1 MCSVRNV
8 SQKPYG
14 PIQIQ
19 KIPKYWNAFNACR
32 IVFPNGP
39 NTQRKDTK
47 TIQMKTHT
55 QTLAR
60 TYRHKWS
67 TFEIR
72 WTRIFAASTLSLSVC
87 EVHFSYT
94 VLRVFRFAENKT
106 SEPAGWKLCILL
118 EKQQYIHIH
127 VAPNSKLSTLPSTC
141 NSSSN
146 SFTKQHAFVCDFQ
159 FYVCWV
165 CECECVYV
173 CRKHV
178 APHWRD
184 INCLLVA
191 AWVCLIVLS
200 FSHFNVST
208 VVVVG
213 VVVVVVASVAV
224 VVVVVVVHAFPP
236 LIRLAHSRSVCQ
248 PTIQHWLVAHE
259 IQSVVYNCRLSTYIH
274 LLLSQNISK

>member
-1 MCSVRNV
+1 MSHCFPKTDQIHNGKALKPFKWKPTHKHSYIPSQMEHISNPLSAYFRGMFSLCVCALCVRCI
-8 SQKPYG
+8 S
-14 PIQIQ
+14 
-19 KIPKYWNAFNACR
+19 
-32 IVFPNGP
+32 
-39 NTQRKDTK
+39 
-47 TIQMKTHT
+47 HT
-55 QTLAR
+55 R
-60 TYRHKWS
+60 
-67 TFEIR
+67 
-72 WTRIFAASTLSLSVC
+72 C
-87 EVHFSYT
+87 
-94 VLRVFRFAENKT
+94 VLRVFWFAENKT

-118 EKQQYIHIH
+118 EKQQYIHIHIH

-146 SFTKQHAFVCDFQ
+146 SFTKQHAFVCDFL

-165 CECECVYV
+165 CVRACVYV

-184 INCLLVA
+184 INCLLVV

-213 VVVVVVASVAV
+213 

-248 PTIQHWLVAHE
+248 PTIQHRLVAHE

-274 LLLSQNISK
+274 LLLSQNFSK